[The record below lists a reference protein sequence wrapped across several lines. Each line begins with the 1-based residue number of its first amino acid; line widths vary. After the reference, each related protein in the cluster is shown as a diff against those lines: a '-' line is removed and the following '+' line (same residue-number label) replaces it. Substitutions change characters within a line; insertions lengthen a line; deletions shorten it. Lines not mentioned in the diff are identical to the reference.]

1 MSNEDIEMINDFC
14 RETETLLE
22 PLEINIDVIKSYV
35 FILPFDRQQYFNFI
49 STLNIQEYLDN
60 MSGINRVVHTI
71 KGVSSF
77 INLPKLNKFCHTIE
91 DLTLSISK
99 GNLILDSKSYEIIAR
114 IPVIL
119 NRFLEKIK
127 KEFSDT
133 NVDVEDDLQE
143 IRDCIAKL
151 QSDLDGHVLNLQE
164 LQGKDFGKVRDYKR
178 NFQVTID
185 LNKYDAILQE
195 FQAFSQDTMKSLYAK
210 GLDIE
215 TIHTIQNG
223 MTDHLNELIMSS
235 LNKIVLTR
243 YPRIVSDVSR
253 ALKKDIKINITRN
266 EAIARPD
273 MWDKCHNALVHIV
286 RNSLDHGI
294 ELPEDREKQGKDREG
309 HINMAIHEDFKNI
322 YIAIEDDGKG
332 IDGDK
337 IAQAAVEKGAIT
349 ENDVSKMTGEEK
361 IRLIFRPNFSTK
373 SDVTEVSGRGVGM
386 DAVAKAI
393 EESLK
398 GKIHVKTEK
407 DKGSHFLLEIPKA
420 ETMSECVI
428 FGNDKYK
435 YAIPVVAGI
444 EYMECNPKFL
454 KNVFEKTPIYT
465 EGNLELPLLNVFK
478 ALHPTEYEELSMEYL
493 PIIKIINGPS
503 SFGLVAP
510 SILGQERIKVVRN
523 SAIKKASMDSGQI
536 FGYGLTDPVTVVLDI
551 DHLMAM
557 V

>member
-1 MSNEDIEMINDFC
+1 VSNEDIEMINDFC

-22 PLEINIDVIKSYV
+22 PLENNIDVIKSYV
-35 FILPFDRQQYFNFI
+35 FILPFDRQHYFNFI

-60 MSGINRVVHTI
+60 FSGINRVVHTI

-77 INLPKLNKFCHTIE
+77 INLPKLNKFCHTAE

-99 GNLILDSKSYEIIAR
+99 GKLILNSKAYEIIAR

-119 NRFLEKIK
+119 NRFLETIK
-127 KEFSDT
+127 KEYSDV
-133 NVDVEDDLQE
+133 NIDIEEDLQE
-143 IRDCIAKL
+143 IRDCIAKIE
-151 QSDLDGHVLNLQE
+151 SDMDGNVFNLQE
-164 LQGKDFGKVRDYKR
+164 FLGKDFGKVRDYKR
-178 NFQVTID
+178 EFQVTID
-185 LNKYDAILQE
+185 LSKYDAILQK

-215 TIHTIQNG
+215 SIHTIRNG

-253 ALKKDIKINITRN
+253 ALKKEIKMNITKN

-273 MWDKCHNALVHIV
+273 MWDKCHNALVHLV

-294 ELPEDREKQGKDREG
+294 ELPEEREKQGKDREG
-309 HINMAIHEDFKNI
+309 HINMEIHEDFKNI
-322 YIAIEDDGKG
+322 YISIEDDGKG
-332 IDGDK
+332 IDGEV
-337 IAQAAVEKGAIT
+337 IAQAAVKKGAIS
-349 ENDVSKMTGEEK
+349 ESDVSKMTEEEK
-361 IRLIFRPNFSTK
+361 IKLIFRPNFSTK
-373 SDVTEVSGRGVGM
+373 TDVTDVSGRGVGM

-398 GKIHVKTEK
+398 GKVSVKSEK
-407 DKGSHFLLEIPKA
+407 NKGSHFVLEIPKA

-428 FGNDKYK
+428 FGNDKYT
-435 YAIPVVAGI
+435 YAIPMVAGI
-444 EYMECNPKFL
+444 EYLECDPKYL
-454 KNVFEKTPIYT
+454 KKVFNETPIYT
-465 EGNLELPLLNVFK
+465 EGTLELPLLNVFK
-478 ALHPTEYEELSMEYL
+478 ALHPSEYEELSMEYM
-493 PIIKIINGPS
+493 PIIKIDDGTS

-510 SILGQERIKVVRN
+510 RIIGQERIKVVRN

-536 FGYGLTDPVTVVLDI
+536 FGYGLTDPVTVVLDL